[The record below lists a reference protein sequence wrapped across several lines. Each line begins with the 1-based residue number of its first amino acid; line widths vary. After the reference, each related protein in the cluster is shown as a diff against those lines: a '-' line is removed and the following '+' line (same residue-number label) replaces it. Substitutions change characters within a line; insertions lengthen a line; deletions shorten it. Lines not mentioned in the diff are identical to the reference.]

1 MIAIVQGYCRVGLKA
16 MSTSS
21 QKSALGFG
29 LGVLLMLAPAAAQ
42 TIDAVTADQLEAA
55 LDAAGLGPSMTQD
68 AASGA
73 PVATGSAGEFE
84 FNVRAMG
91 CSGEPMAC
99 ENLVFFANF
108 PLGRTVSADDFRTV
122 NSFNDGQVFG
132 RAYILESR
140 SIVGVDY
147 VIELGGGVTQ
157 DHLAQNISRWADVIS
172 AFVTKFQ
179 EGYSGS

>member
-1 MIAIVQGYCRVGLKA
+1 
-16 MSTSS
+16 MSKSS
-21 QKSALGFG
+21 QKIALGFA
-29 LGVLLMLAPAAAQ
+29 LGVSLMFAPVAAQ

-55 LDAAGLGPSMTQD
+55 LDAAGLGPTMTRD

-91 CSGEPMAC
+91 CSGQPVAC

-108 PLGRTVSADDFRTV
+108 PIGRAIAADDFRTV
-122 NSFNDGQVFG
+122 NSFNDSQTFG

-147 VIELGGGVTQ
+147 VIELGGGVTP
-157 DHLAQNISRWADVIS
+157 DHLTENISRWADVIS

-179 EGYSGS
+179 EGAPGS